1 MSKKIIWQA
10 LIVTAVIVVI
20 LFGLSAVITR
30 NEISKEEEVLN
41 TSQTETITLTIEG
54 IYDDRQVLVSEST
67 TVLGLL
73 RQLDEESEQM
83 KLVTKEYGEYGV
95 LVESMGGKTNGDE
108 DEFWQYRINGVMP
121 QIGADKLKL
130 NNGDSVEWY
139 FEASEF

>member
-10 LIVTAVIVVI
+10 LIVMAVIVVI
-20 LFGLSAVITR
+20 LFGLSTITSR
-30 NEISKEEEVLN
+30 NEEVREETRN
-41 TSQTETITLTIEG
+41 TSQTETVMVTIEG

-73 RQLDEESEQM
+73 RQLDKENEQIQ
-83 KLVTKEYGEYGV
+83 LVTKEYGEYGV
-95 LVESMGGKTNGDE
+95 LIESIGGKTNGDE
-108 DEFWQYRINGVMP
+108 KEYWQYRINGVMP